1 MLIPYSVFYR
11 RQGVR
16 FITQFK
22 NPPTSIFSNVI
33 LPQDSL
39 YHFDTQDPGVL
50 GPSGKGHLMSGSKV
64 RVAIDFIDELVTD
77 TDVRKRKVLSIKSLI
92 QKYIKDNVKDF
103 VYKPDLAI
111 TPNNEKMMVLSY
123 SLLEDLY
130 DYKRMPMTYYHYWE
144 NRSNTIFENVNKQAT
159 LNPAKQNFVII
170 DIPNVIPALSFFLKY
185 QKENKLS
192 MLKVF
197 NDIKDFNLLNIWRWI
212 NPETRE
218 TSTLNRVTKDNY
230 SKVDIIFKYN
240 DVSYTI
246 NLATLDSFNN
256 KTIAEESKSVSIAPF
271 TLQKLFLKTLMY
283 LHETNDLMMGE
294 DAPNVETKEQSED
307 QPIETD
313 DDLRIDKVESENEV
327 KSQYEE
333 NIEPDE
339 LIKTKQ
345 DLIKIKDD
353 SVDKEAFKSDSFLE
367 DLDKDIEELDKYYKV
382 MNEGEELDDVEEEEV
397 QAVEFD
403 PNQLFSRSDEELEV
417 IKENIFTSKSPEQKA
432 LSVVEHYK
440 DSKLLNTSEY
450 KKAIT
455 LLSEFPKSKNPY
467 TNESIEEYSTI
478 SNEEI
483 KIGDDAK
490 KLVPTT
496 ASSLQP
502 TMAENST
509 RVFDKKYINKY
520 MNKDKVA
527 VVRSLQNAG
536 ILINSYEVEKVNGAL
551 GSYEIHTLKVK
562 PILGGSSTIRF
573 KLPVVNED
581 GEYTSNGKTYTT
593 RKQRGDVP
601 IRKINAH
608 MVGLTSYYGKTFVE
622 RDQRVSNNSILWL
635 TSYISKLAFSH
646 IESSIKAI
654 VPSNVFYKDI
664 PLPFIYATLATSFLS
679 IKLDNLYLFFD
690 YKNRDTLFDEK
701 VTKSLETNGMVLCG
715 YTLKD
720 KKPVLVDNNNNFY
733 MRSDGKDVLLG
744 DFYGISGIDRSKEP
758 VDFCNLRVFSVNIP
772 IVVCLSSHM
781 GFFNLF
787 KYLGTQYRV
796 IESNKRSNLEPYE
809 YEIKF
814 KDYKI
819 ILDKRDRKSLLIF
832 GGLSSFD
839 KLNKE
844 IILEQLKSKEIWFD
858 YFIDMKLNSI
868 YYKELGMYYDMF
880 VDPITK
886 DILVDMKEP
895 TTFLG
900 LLFRSVDLLLDDRHP
915 ASTDMR
921 FMRIK
926 GYERMSGAV
935 YKELVTSVRELRVK
949 SVIGKSQLNM
959 SPFAV
964 WKAVNTDEAGILVA
978 DINPIE
984 YLKQRDSVTF
994 TGAGG
999 RSKDSIMG
1007 RDRIFGEHEIG
1018 VIGEATSD
1026 SSDVGINTFLTA
1038 NPGLTNLRGLTQAV
1052 KPSDANPTDILT
1064 TSALV
1069 SAGSTHDDP
1078 KRVNFEMM

>member
-22 NPPTSIFSNVI
+22 NPPTSIYSNVV

-39 YHFDTQDPGVL
+39 YHFDTVDPGVL
-50 GPSGKGHLMSGSKV
+50 GPAGKGHLLSGLNV
-64 RVAIDFIDELVTD
+64 RVPIDFIDTLVTD

-111 TPNNEKMMVLSY
+111 TPNNEKVMVLSY

-144 NRSNTIFENVNKQAT
+144 NRSNTIFENINAQAT
-159 LNPAKQNFVII
+159 LNPAKQNFIVI
-170 DIPNVIPALSFFLKY
+170 DAPNVIPALSFFLKY
-185 QKENKLS
+185 QSENKLS

-218 TSTLNRVTKDNY
+218 LSTINRIVKDNY
-230 SKVDIIFKYN
+230 GKVDIIFKYN

-246 NLATLDSFNN
+246 NLGTLDSFNN
-256 KTIAEESKSVSIAPF
+256 KTIAEESKSVTIAPF
-271 TLQKLFLKTLMY
+271 TLQKLFLKTIMY

-294 DAPNVETKEQSED
+294 DAPNIEEQE
-307 QPIETD
+307 QPTDTPTETD
-313 DDLRIDKVESENEV
+313 DDLRLDKDESQTEV
-327 KSQYEE
+327 DSQYEE
-333 NIEPDE
+333 TVNPDQ
-339 LIKTKQ
+339 IVKSKQ
-345 DLIKIKDD
+345 DLTKIKDE
-353 SVDKEAFKSDSFLE
+353 SVDKEAFRSDSFLE

-382 MNEGEELDDVEEEEV
+382 MNEGEELAEVEEEAE
-397 QAVEFD
+397 AVEFD
-403 PNQLFSRSDEELEV
+403 PNKLFTRSEDEV
-417 IKENIFTSKSPEQKA
+417 TKIIENISTPVSPEQKA

-440 DSKLLNTSEY
+440 NSKLLNSAEY

-455 LLSEFPKSKNPY
+455 LLNEFPKSKNPY
-467 TNESIEEYSTI
+467 TNESIEKYSTI
-478 SNEEI
+478 TNEEI
-483 KIGDDAK
+483 KITNESK
-490 KLVPTT
+490 KLVDTT
-496 ASSLQP
+496 VSTLQP
-502 TMAENST
+502 SMAENST
-509 RVFDKKYINKY
+509 QVFDKEYIGKY
-520 MNKDKVA
+520 MNKDKVS

-536 ILINSYEVEKVNGAL
+536 ILINSYEVEKVTGAM
-551 GSYEIHTLKVK
+551 GEYEIHTLKVK

-635 TSYISKLAFSH
+635 TSHISKLAFSH
-646 IESSIKAI
+646 IDSSVKAI
-654 VPSNVFYKDI
+654 VPSNVYYKD
-664 PLPFIYATLATSFLS
+664 LKVPFMYGTLATSFLS
-679 IKLDNLYLFFD
+679 IKLDNVYLFFD
-690 YKNRDTLFDEK
+690 YKQRDTLFDEK
-701 VTKSLETNGMVLCG
+701 VTKDVESDGMILCG

-720 KKPVLVDNNNNFY
+720 KKPILIDFNNDFY
-733 MRSDGKDVLLG
+733 MRSDGKNVLLG
-744 DFYGISGIDRSKEP
+744 DFYGLSGIDRSKEP
-758 VDFCNLRVFSVNIP
+758 VDFCNLRVFSVNVP

-787 KYLGTQYRV
+787 SYLGTKYRL
-796 IESNKRSNLEPYE
+796 IESNKRSNLEPFE

-819 ILDKRDRKSLLIF
+819 ILDKRDRKSLLVF
-832 GGLSSFD
+832 GGLSKFD

-844 IILEQLKSKEIWFD
+844 ITLEQLKSKEIWFD
-858 YFIDMKLNSI
+858 YFVDMKLNSI
-868 YYKELGMYYDMF
+868 YFKELGLYYDMF
-880 VDPITK
+880 IDPITK
-886 DILVDMKEP
+886 DILLDMKEP

-900 LLFRSVDLLLDDRHP
+900 LLFRSVELLLDDRHP

-935 YKELVTSVRELRVK
+935 YKELVTAVRELRVK

-1007 RDRIFGEHEIG
+1007 RDRIFGENEIG

-1038 NPGLTNLRGLTQAV
+1038 NPGLTNLRGLTEAV
-1052 KPSDANPTDILT
+1052 KPANANPTDIIT
-1064 TSALV
+1064 VTAMA

-1078 KRVNFEMM
+1078 KRVN

>member
-11 RQGVR
+11 REGVR
-16 FITQFK
+16 FIAQFK
-22 NPPTSIFSNVI
+22 NPPTSFFSNVT

-39 YHFDTQDPGVL
+39 YHFDTVDAGVV
-50 GPSGKGHLMSGSKV
+50 GPSGKGHLLSGLNV
-64 RVAIDFIDELVTD
+64 RVPIDFIDTLVTD
-77 TDVRKRKVLSIKSLI
+77 TDVRKRKVLSIKSHI

-103 VYKPDLAI
+103 VYKPDLAV

-144 NRSNTIFENVNKQAT
+144 NRSNTIFENVNAQAI
-159 LNPAKQNFVII
+159 LNPAKQNFII
-170 DIPNVIPALSFFLKY
+170 ADVPNVIPALSFFLKY
-185 QKENKLS
+185 QSENKLS

-197 NDIKDFNLLNIWRWI
+197 NDIKDFNLLNVWRWI

-218 TSTLNRVTKDNY
+218 LSTINRINKDNY
-230 SKVDIIFKYN
+230 SKVNIIFKYN

-246 NLATLDSFNN
+246 NLSVLDSFNN
-256 KTIAEESKSVSIAPF
+256 KTIAEESKSVTIAPF
-271 TLQKLFLKTLMY
+271 TLQKLFLKTLMH
-283 LHETNDLMMGE
+283 LHETNDLMMSE
-294 DAPNVETKEQSED
+294 DAPNIELEESSTDE
-307 QPIETD
+307 PIQTD
-313 DDLRIDKVESENEV
+313 EDLRLDKEENETHSDSDQGDSATPV
-327 KSQYEE
+327 NLSDKKTDLTAVQ
-333 NIEPDE
+333 DE
-339 LIKTKQ
+339 
-345 DLIKIKDD
+345 
-353 SVDKEAFKSDSFLE
+353 SVDKEAFKSKYFLE
-367 DLDKDIEELDKYYKV
+367 DLDKDIGELDKYYKV
-382 MNEGEELDDVEEEEV
+382 MNDGEEYDSAVEEV
-397 QAVEFD
+397 AAVEFD
-403 PNQLFSRSDEELEV
+403 PVTLFTRTNEQVDI
-417 IKENIFTSKSPEQKA
+417 IKEYIYKTEKPEQKA
-432 LSVVEHYK
+432 MLIVEHYK
-440 DSKLLNTSEY
+440 NSKLLNSSEY
-450 KKAIT
+450 KKALTT
-455 LLSEFPKSKNPY
+455 LEEFPKSKNPY
-467 TNESIEEYSTI
+467 TNESVEAFSTI
-478 SNEEI
+478 TNEEI
-483 KIGDDAK
+483 KITDTAK

-496 ASSLQP
+496 VTELQP
-502 TMAENST
+502 SMAENST
-509 RVFDKKYINKY
+509 RVFDKKYIGKY
-520 MNKDKVA
+520 MDKDKVSI
-527 VVRSLQNAG
+527 VRSIQSAG
-536 ILINSYEVEKVNGAL
+536 ILINSYEVEKVVGAM
-551 GSYEIHTLKVK
+551 GGYEIHTLKVK

-573 KLPVVNED
+573 KLPIVNED

-593 RKQRGDVP
+593 RKQRADVP
-601 IRKINAH
+601 IRKINAY
-608 MVGLTSYYGKTFVE
+608 MVGLTSYYGKTFIE
-622 RDQRVSNNSILWL
+622 RDQRVSNNSIVWL
-635 TSYISKLAFSH
+635 TSYITKLAFSD
-646 IESSIKAI
+646 IKSSIKAI

-664 PLPFIYATLATSFLS
+664 PLPFMYATLATSFLS

-690 YKNRDTLFDEK
+690 YKQRHNLFDEK
-701 VTKSLETNGMVLCG
+701 VTKTLEINGSVLCG

-720 KKPVLVDNNNNFY
+720 KKPILMDGNNDLY
-733 MRSDGKDVLLG
+733 MRSDDKNVLLG
-744 DFYGISGIDRSKEP
+744 DFYAVSGIDRNKEP

-772 IVVCLSSHM
+772 VVVCISSHM

-787 KYLGTQYRV
+787 SYLGTKYRV
-796 IESNKRSNLEPYE
+796 IESNKRSNLEPFE
-809 YEIKF
+809 YELKF

-832 GGLSSFD
+832 GGLTKFD

-844 IILEQLKSKEIWFD
+844 ITLEQLKSKEIWFD
-858 YFIDMKLNSI
+858 YFTDMKLNSI
-868 YYKELGMYYDMF
+868 YYKELGLYYDMF
-880 VDPITK
+880 IDPITK
-886 DILVDMKEP
+886 EILVDMKEP

-900 LLFRSVDLLLDDRHP
+900 LLFRAVDLLLTDMHP

-964 WKAVNTDEAGILVA
+964 WKAINTDEAGILVA

-994 TGAGG
+994 TGTGG

-1007 RDRIFGEHEIG
+1007 RDRVFGENEIG

-1052 KPSDANPTDILT
+1052 KPSNANPTDILT
-1064 TSALV
+1064 TPALV

-1078 KRVNFEMM
+1078 KRVNC